1 MFWFWFL
8 VTGQYNEKK
17 IKHNSAVYVLF
28 TLEIGVNHKVVQ
40 LFHFFGSTTGVN
52 YARPLIFRSRLERK
66 EGPKFVDIVSEGAFF
81 FFSPAFSQNTF
92 RILSRTVSETSQ
104 KKDSDRACL

>member
-66 EGPKFVDIVSEGAFF
+66 EGPKFVDIVSEGAFLILF
-81 FFSPAFSQNTF
+81 TYIFTKYVFNLVISLSKSFPSQPDP
-92 RILSRTVSETSQ
+92 R
-104 KKDSDRACL
+104 KK